1 VCFEFDIAKSISNKK
16 KHGIDFTEAQV
27 LWDDPEMIQLPA
39 KHTDEPRYLTI
50 GKINNLHWSAIVTF
64 REDKIRIISVRR
76 SRTKEIALYESYWFR

>member
-1 VCFEFDIAKSISNKK
+1 MCFEFDIAKSISNKE

-39 KHTDEPRYLTI
+39 KNTDEPRYLTI

-76 SRTKEIALYESYWFR
+76 SRTKEIALYESY